1 MRSAVRCLV
10 SCLRES
16 LSPSVHRLTKAHSHP
31 PTYPN
36 SRLAML
42 ATAGLATQEYLT
54 GQGAVEQLLS
64 GHISPFGDG
73 QGAF

>member
-1 MRSAVRCLV
+1 MDDGRALFFP
-10 SCLRES
+10 
-16 LSPSVHRLTKAHSHP
+16 SPNPTP
-31 PTYPN
+31 PLN

>member
-1 MRSAVRCLV
+1 MVV
-10 SCLRES
+10 VTDSCLS
-16 LSPSVHRLTKAHSHP
+16 FPSQPS
-31 PTYPN
+31 N

>member
-1 MRSAVRCLV
+1 MEKSIHRCNDACID
-10 SCLRES
+10 SSKSTR
-16 LSPSVHRLTKAHSHP
+16 PQF
-31 PTYPN
+31 PTPLH